1 MSGRAGCTAVLTAA
15 KGWWARALRR
25 MGSEASREGARAIG
39 VGVLGTVTWGVITGV
54 TMVKAGLTVP
64 QALGMT
70 VFVFSGTAQLATL
83 TMVVAGAPL
92 ALVLVTAL
100 LVSLRFFVY
109 AAAVSQD
116 FGGLPVW
123 QRVLVGYITTDS
135 GLAIYQQ
142 RRDAIGDFDTRYSFF
157 LGANLFVWAG
167 WQLGSIVGVLAAGL
181 LPAAKNLAF
190 LGTLA
195 ILALLA
201 PMLHTRVSRACAAA
215 AGTCALLL
223 QALPFKLG
231 LFVAVLVGSAVAV
244 AVAPGARR

>member
-1 MSGRAGCTAVLTAA
+1 MLTAA
-15 KGWWARALRR
+15 NRSWARMLQRLR
-25 MGSEASREGARAIG
+25 SEPSRDGARAVG

-54 TMVKAGLTVP
+54 TMVKAGLSVP

-70 VFVFSGTAQLATL
+70 AFVFSGTAQLATL

-92 ALVLVTAL
+92 ALVLLTAL

-116 FGGLPVW
+116 FGSLPVL
-123 QRVLVGYITTDS
+123 QRVLVGYTTTDS

-142 RRDAIGDFDTRYSFF
+142 RRDTIGDFDARYNFF
-157 LGANLFVWAG
+157 LGANLFVWAS

-181 LPAAKNLAF
+181 LPAANNLGF

-244 AVAPGARR
+244 AIVPGARR